1 MRTTILLLIFVPFL
15 FCCKNKDVES
25 ESAIKKIVLDLNTS
39 QHIGFSEFAESIDF
53 TLFEQTDE
61 SNISLVKRII
71 SHKDRYY
78 LLNTQGYTHCTIL
91 VFDKQGNFI
100 YKLDKRG
107 GGPDEYVE
115 LEDFAIDKKNDEL
128 VLLTYPKGI
137 YVYDLEGNF
146 IRKDLGKH
154 GRDVAVDTKG
164 NIYQT
169 MSCSEES
176 PFRLLYISPNDTCF
190 YAPVEK
196 KDYQR
201 TNNFAFQNEFETF
214 RDKVY
219 YSFPHGDTIYNVT
232 NGQNI
237 PHLFIDYNGKN
248 FPVEKVFK
256 ANKTL
261 EQTIKDSEEYPQSIR
276 TNAYRFTDNFLYVGA
291 VDGERHGFIA
301 LYSFKTGKT
310 LTANRLVDD
319 VYFPNNT
326 FVVKP
331 FRMPIAA
338 EDNSL
343 FLFVRPSWLLKG
355 YETYKAN
362 IRPEKWERFCK
373 SHPKLIEICSKI
385 DEESNPILLKIKVKE
400 F

>member
-1 MRTTILLLIFVPFL
+1 M
-15 FCCKNKDVES
+15 
-25 ESAIKKIVLDLNTS
+25 NTS

-154 GRDVAVDTKG
+154 GRDVAVDAKG

-169 MSCSEES
+169 MRCSEES

-196 KDYQR
+196 K
-201 TNNFAFQNEFETF
+201 TT
-214 RDKVY
+214 K
-219 YSFPHGDTIYNVT
+219 
-232 NGQNI
+232 
-237 PHLFIDYNGKN
+237 
-248 FPVEKVFK
+248 
-256 ANKTL
+256 
-261 EQTIKDSEEYPQSIR
+261 EQTISHSKTNLKHSGTKYIIHFHMETQYTMLQMVKISLICLSIIMER
-276 TNAYRFTDNFLYVGA
+276 TFLLRKYSRPT
-291 VDGERHGFIA
+291 RH
-301 LYSFKTGKT
+301 LS
-310 LTANRLVDD
+310 
-319 VYFPNNT
+319 
-326 FVVKP
+326 
-331 FRMPIAA
+331 
-338 EDNSL
+338 
-343 FLFVRPSWLLKG
+343 
-355 YETYKAN
+355 
-362 IRPEKWERFCK
+362 
-373 SHPKLIEICSKI
+373 KL
-385 DEESNPILLKIKVKE
+385 
-400 F
+400 